1 MAYNLERCFHRAMMK
16 HFPGEDGDTDDEFWI
31 REDGKREKRSRR
43 TIRSSVWTRSKDS
56 DGPGKRQQHLQ
67 NGGKLPPHRA
77 KHRVPSSSSSSLSSS
92 VDDPSSSSMP
102 PTGEVASPNGRGFL
116 QSHHYGGMPSHI
128 SHPGQMVNSS
138 LVVKRGW
145 GDIFWQKSQPNPNSI
160 NKAFE
165 LLFLCFTL
173 LYVVN
178 IFVSFPHSPLVEFTS
193 HLKKSICWKKRPRL
207 DLVIFSS
214 STILM

>member
-56 DGPGKRQQHLQ
+56 EGPGRRQQHLQ

-77 KHRVPSSSSSSLSSS
+77 KHRVSSSSSSSLSFS

-102 PTGEVASPNGRGFL
+102 PAGEVASSNGRGFL
-116 QSHHYGGMPSHI
+116 QSHHYGGMPSHV
-128 SHPGQMVNSS
+128 SHPGQMVNTS
-138 LVVKRGW
+138 LVGQCGGVTFFFGRNC
-145 GDIFWQKSQPNPNSI
+145 SQITTIRHSSP
-160 NKAFE
+160 
-165 LLFLCFTL
+165 
-173 LYVVN
+173 
-178 IFVSFPHSPLVEFTS
+178 FVIPSWML
-193 HLKKSICWKKRPRL
+193 
-207 DLVIFSS
+207 
-214 STILM
+214 